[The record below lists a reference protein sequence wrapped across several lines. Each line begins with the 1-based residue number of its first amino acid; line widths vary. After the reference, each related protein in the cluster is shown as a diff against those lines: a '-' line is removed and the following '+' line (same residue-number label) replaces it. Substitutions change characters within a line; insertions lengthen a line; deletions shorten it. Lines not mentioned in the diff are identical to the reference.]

1 MNGIDRESL
10 IAQFLENINAV
21 KHRFSSGINFSSGLH
36 FSQMAVLH
44 LVKEH
49 EGIGIKEMAGL
60 LGITSSAVTQ
70 LVDGLVG
77 KGYLLR
83 QGSVSDRRALQ
94 LSLTDKYKEEVSD
107 LHHRLVE
114 KMGSMFD
121 NLSDEELK
129 QYVWLTKK
137 IVNGFSDTARVDK

>member
-1 MNGIDRESL
+1 MNDIDRGIL

-21 KHRFSSGINFSSGLH
+21 KHRFLSGINFSSGLH
-36 FSQMAVLH
+36 FPQMAVLH

-70 LVDGLVG
+70 LVDGLVI

-83 QGSVSDRRALQ
+83 QGNVSDRRALQ
-94 LSLTDKYKEEVSD
+94 LSLTDKCKEEVND
-107 LHHRLVE
+107 LNRRLVE
-114 KMGSMFD
+114 KIGFMFND
-121 NLSDEELK
+121 LSDEELE
-129 QYVWLTKK
+129 QYVRLTKK
-137 IVNGFSDTARVDK
+137 IADGCSDTARVDK